1 MQGGRICKKLEENLI
16 FSVYY
21 FEVLIY
27 NCEYMMKP
35 RKPAQRIAADAL
47 LAALGLITFLIENL
61 FPPLFFPGAKMGLA
75 NIFSLAAL
83 ILFGPADAFAVLT
96 ARTLLGAMFAG
107 NASSLMYSLTGGA
120 AAMALSALLMYL
132 VYPKVSVMA
141 VSVAAAVL
149 HNIVQNL
156 VFAAISAT
164 PLALSYLPY
173 LALLGVLSGALV
185 GAAEMLI
192 FKKVPLSAFARA
204 TGGTL
209 QDSERG
215 RGEDQTN

>member
-1 MQGGRICKKLEENLI
+1 
-16 FSVYY
+16 
-21 FEVLIY
+21 
-27 NCEYMMKP
+27 MMKP

-107 NASSLMYSLTGGA
+107 NASSLMYSLTGGC
-120 AAMALSALLMYL
+120 AAMAVSAILIYAL
-132 VYPKVSVMA
+132 YPKVSIIA
-141 VSVAAAVL
+141 VSIVAAIM

-156 VFAAISAT
+156 VFVGISQT
-164 PLALSYLPY
+164 ALTFSYMPY
-173 LALLGVLSGALV
+173 LALLGILSGAIV
-185 GAAEMLI
+185 GLAVMLI
-192 FKKVPLSAFARA
+192 FKRVPLSVFERA
-204 TGGTL
+204 CGQKLEGKTCEK
-209 QDSERG
+209 Q
-215 RGEDQTN
+215 